1 MKPVKKE
8 QRALSDDEIV
18 AILKAERFAALGT
31 DTSSDLSEQRIQALD
46 YYMGDMTSRLPAE
59 DGQSAAVSTDV
70 QDVVEGVLP
79 IILDVFVSGDKVIE
93 FKPIGPNDEAAA
105 EQETDVV
112 NHVFYQENDGFLT
125 LYTAIKDALL
135 QKNCFVKWWVED
147 DTDRSREAYTGLT
160 QDAYGL
166 IVADKDVEIV
176 EGSEEQYQDADP
188 LTGQP
193 ATFYNCTV
201 ETKKNVKR
209 FKIAAVPPEE
219 VLVHKNARTT
229 RDATYIAHVQFK
241 PQADAIALYPKQEEI
256 IRAAPSSTLAA
267 DNSEATERQTVQ
279 DNQDQLQTGDD
290 ANKDMRLIEIV
301 EHYIRFALEKD
312 KIARRYRVTTVGTK
326 YDILDIQE
334 VSQFQ
339 MATGTAILMSHRLF
353 GRSLADLTIDIQEI
367 KTSLIRA
374 TLNNAYYAN
383 NQRMEIAESHAG
395 ENTIDDLLNNRV
407 GGLVRTKMPGGLNML
422 PAQPIGNWVMST
434 IEYFDSVKE
443 NRTGVSRYSQG
454 LDGDS
459 LNHTATGISRI
470 MDAAEMRV
478 KLMARI
484 FAETLLVDIFRG
496 LHQLIQEHSE
506 EALTVKLRG
515 QWVKVDPREWKNR
528 RHMTISLPVGGLGKQ
543 QMIQFL
549 MGVLT
554 TQETIAEKTGT
565 NGPLVSLQNIRN
577 TLDHIMKIAG
587 FKTADP
593 FFMQP
598 GPPNPNAPP
607 PPNPKMVEAQGK
619 VQALKDATQAKIAG
633 DQQQAQ
639 SDQQADAARFAHDQ
653 QMEYQKAAAQHQREV
668 EEFQH
673 KAALDKMKFEHEAAM
688 EQFKAGV
695 KLRLETHIADEKM
708 KIEREKA
715 EQAAALNRQQ
725 AALQREPGVNNV

>member
-8 QRALSDDEIV
+8 QRALSDEEIV

-79 IILDVFVSGDKVIE
+79 IILDVLSSGEKVVE
-93 FKPIGPNDEAAA
+93 FKARGPADEEAAD
-105 EQETDVV
+105 QETDVV
-112 NHVFYQENDGFLT
+112 NYVFYQENPGFLT
-125 LYTAIKDALL
+125 LHTAIKDALL

-147 DTDRSREAYTGLT
+147 DYDRSREHYDGLT
-160 QDAYGL
+160 EGAYGL

-176 EGSEEQYQDADP
+176 EGSEEQYQEPDP

-201 ETKKNVKR
+201 EKKKKIKR
-209 FKIAAVPPEE
+209 FRIEAIPPEE
-219 VLVHKNARTT
+219 VLVHKNARRTA
-229 RDATYIAHVQFK
+229 DATYLAHVQFK
-241 PQADAIALYPKQEEI
+241 PQADIISLYPEQEDA
-256 IRAAPSSTLAA
+256 IRDAPSSTLAA
-267 DNSEATERQTVQ
+267 DNAEATERQTVQ

-301 EHYIRFALEKD
+301 EHYVRFALEKD
-312 KIARRYRVTTVGTK
+312 KVARRYRVTTIGSK

-334 VSQFQ
+334 VSNWQ

-407 GGLVRTKMPGGLNML
+407 GGLVRTKMPGGLQPL
-422 PAQPIGNWVMST
+422 PAQPIGNWVMAT

-443 NRTGVSRYSQG
+443 NRTGVSRYNQG
-454 LDGDS
+454 LDADS
-459 LNHTATGISRI
+459 LNHTATGITKI
-470 MDAAEMRV
+470 MNAAMMRV
-478 KLMARI
+478 KLMTRI
-484 FAETLLVDIFRG
+484 FAETLIVDMFLG
-496 LHQLIQEHSE
+496 LHQLIQEHGE
-506 EALTVKLRG
+506 EQLAVQVRG
-515 QWVKVDPREWKNR
+515 KWVNVNPREWKTR
-528 RHMTISLPVGGLGKQ
+528 RHMTVTLPDGAFAKEQMLQFFSNMLAIQKEIITEYGPNNPLATLQNVYNTLEHMVRIGGLK
-543 QMIQFL
+543 
-549 MGVLT
+549 
-554 TQETIAEKTGT
+554 
-565 NGPLVSLQNIRN
+565 S
-577 TLDHIMKIAG
+577 
-587 FKTADP
+587 ADP
-593 FFMQP
+593 YFTKP
-598 GPPNPNAPP
+598 PPPNPNAPP

-725 AALQREPGVNNV
+725 AALQREPSVNNV